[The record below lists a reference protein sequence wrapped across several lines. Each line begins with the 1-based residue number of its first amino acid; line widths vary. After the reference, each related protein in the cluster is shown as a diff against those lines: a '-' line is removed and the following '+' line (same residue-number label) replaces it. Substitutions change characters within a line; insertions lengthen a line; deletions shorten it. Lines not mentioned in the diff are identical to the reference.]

1 MLLFGY
7 GFSDSDS
14 GSIMQR
20 NQRIYKTLSPDGVI
34 FYEDFMTFVAKFYL
48 SQNDERQL
56 LTLEDDE
63 NVSFIR
69 LLFKNSEYEV
79 FNDTDEEVTL
89 TIYDIGEMLRRSHGA
104 CKVDKISIN
113 NNEDEP
119 DSKKDLQLKQLISE
133 LFSGI
138 IANIAISTVF
148 DGTCRNDLSKLIDS
162 EHHDAISNIG
172 NMSTEEDP
180 LVFEDISKI
189 SLYDPPTSAFR
200 G

>member
-189 SLYDPPTSAFR
+189 SFFDPPTSAFR